1 MGTPPNAPEALSK
14 KALSKVSST
23 VKKRMVT
30 VTIPNIDVLTTY
42 DTYLR
47 SAKTKK
53 SIPLK
58 CRQTG
63 KTVTCVSTKL
73 AAGSWNLSITPT
85 KDGMAATSSK
95 KVVKVP

>member
-1 MGTPPNAPEALSK
+1 MLF
-14 KALSKVSST
+14 
-23 VKKRMVT
+23 
-30 VTIPNIDVLTTY
+30 
-42 DTYLR
+42 R
-47 SAKTKK
+47 S
-53 SIPLK
+53 LK